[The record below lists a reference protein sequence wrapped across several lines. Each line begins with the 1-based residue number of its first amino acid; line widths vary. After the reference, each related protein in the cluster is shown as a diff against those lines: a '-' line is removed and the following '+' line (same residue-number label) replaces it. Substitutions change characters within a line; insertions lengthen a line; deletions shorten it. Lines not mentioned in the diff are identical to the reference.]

1 MLHALFSPVLLLV
14 LGRHQGQAVTRA
26 RLSPAPG
33 CHQHQAVTST
43 CHLEEIKSFTLSGF
57 VGEMGGSCAHGVS
70 SPLLLLCRATFT
82 AAPGDSNHAGTGGT
96 HFKWIHRSDT
106 VPEWA
111 SNLGNSLHQRPCA
124 VLRYREQENQNHPPT
139 KPPENTQRLQELQL
153 APLVWVPHTGHF
165 F

>member
-1 MLHALFSPVLLLV
+1 MFHPKALT
-14 LGRHQGQAVTRA
+14 AA
-26 RLSPAPG
+26 RSSDAARVILTGAAPRFGKAPAPG

-43 CHLEEIKSFTLSGF
+43 CQLEEIKSFTLSGF
-57 VGEMGGSCAHGVS
+57 VREVALMGCPLLS
-70 SPLLLLCRATFT
+70 SPLLSLCRATLT
-82 AAPGDSNHAGTGGT
+82 AAPGDSSHAGTGGT

-124 VLRYREQENQNHPPT
+124 VLRYREQENPPT
-139 KPPENTQRLQELQL
+139 KPLKNTQRLQEQQL
-153 APLVWVPHTGHF
+153 APLDWVPHTGHF